1 MKKRLYLSIC
11 LWMITVMTA
20 GCSLFGGSAD
30 ESGQP
35 ETAADSPT
43 PSVLEV
49 LQKAEESMG
58 TIRGFRYE
66 LSGDQNLLL
75 TKDGKT
81 ETASMDFNAS
91 LHLAREPFGIH
102 LTGQMNTDTDT
113 MPIETYLSEGKW
125 YRRIGEGD
133 WMRTNGPSFGN
144 GQGQTLLPTESLR
157 QLRMLEQSD
166 SGEGIQ
172 MTLEEEA
179 YVLEINLTE
188 EGLKKR
194 LGDDYDKWRKALEP
208 DWQEIGLPVA
218 DRDARLNQVS
228 RRITVDQETGIPTQ
242 IDHVTVWEIPLQK
255 GSVRLEQNMILSYT
269 GESTEAVVIPK
280 EVKESARSR

>member
-1 MKKRLYLSIC
+1 
-11 LWMITVMTA
+11 
-20 GCSLFGGSAD
+20 
-30 ESGQP
+30 
-35 ETAADSPT
+35 
-43 PSVLEV
+43 
-49 LQKAEESMG
+49 
-58 TIRGFRYE
+58 
-66 LSGDQNLLL
+66 
-75 TKDGKT
+75 
-81 ETASMDFNAS
+81 
-91 LHLAREPFGIH
+91 
-102 LTGQMNTDTDT
+102 
-113 MPIETYLSEGKW
+113 
-125 YRRIGEGD
+125 
-133 WMRTNGPSFGN
+133 
-144 GQGQTLLPTESLR
+144 
-157 QLRMLEQSD
+157 
-166 SGEGIQ
+166 
-172 MTLEEEA
+172 
-179 YVLEINLTE
+179 LTE